1 MGGIT
6 GGVVGVQWRIQLGG
20 GGLWGL
26 KFPPAGL
33 YDVCSYILEAWE
45 RLLTK

>member
-20 GGLWGL
+20 GGGFGGL
-26 KFPPAGL
+26 SSPQLDYMMF
-33 YDVCSYILEAWE
+33 VHIF
-45 RLLTK
+45 